1 MRVGNIKLHVRDC
14 SYDHTNT
21 YTHTLQ
27 REQAALRAIEEQRMK
42 QEKQRQ
48 QEETKVN
55 LDYSLKL
62 KMKLRAKAVQ
72 EELALDMK
80 ILEQMLS
87 ESSNEAMQ
95 HLQRKVRER
104 LAMNS
109 SCTLQVFIGTYAA
122 CILVR
127 RLALP
132 KFC

>member
-1 MRVGNIKLHVRDC
+1 
-14 SYDHTNT
+14 
-21 YTHTLQ
+21 
-27 REQAALRAIEEQRMK
+27 MK

-48 QEETKVN
+48 QEETKAN

-95 HLQRKVRER
+95 QLQRKVRDR
-104 LAMNS
+104 LA
-109 SCTLQVFIGTYAA
+109 
-122 CILVR
+122 R
-127 RLALP
+127 RKP
-132 KFC
+132 

>member
-1 MRVGNIKLHVRDC
+1 
-14 SYDHTNT
+14 
-21 YTHTLQ
+21 
-27 REQAALRAIEEQRMK
+27 MK

-48 QEETKVN
+48 QEETKAS

-95 HLQRKVRER
+95 QLQRKVRNTQDR
-104 LAMNS
+104 LWLGRS
-109 SCTLQVFIGTYAA
+109 HE
-122 CILVR
+122 
-127 RLALP
+127 
-132 KFC
+132 

>member
-1 MRVGNIKLHVRDC
+1 
-14 SYDHTNT
+14 
-21 YTHTLQ
+21 
-27 REQAALRAIEEQRMK
+27 MK

-48 QEETKVN
+48 QEETKAN

-95 HLQRKVRER
+95 QLQRKVREA
-104 LAMNS
+104 LICAESAVVAS
-109 SCTLQVFIGTYAA
+109 SCH
-122 CILVR
+122 
-127 RLALP
+127 
-132 KFC
+132 